1 MSNEKITKIYRHQY
15 DTARKKVEIVECR
28 VLRQSSCGKSIIYKT
43 SIDTV
48 FDDSFGRLHKNP
60 LGKDN
65 DSLPVMYDSKPNP
78 EKYIE
83 LLIERQAKVV
93 KASRKKYEEDN
104 NFLNKL
110 GGTLDDLEKTSGK
123 TIFRLCHCCGN
134 VKGKLHTKVEDV
146 PAQKT
151 YYYIVC
157 ENCGART
164 QFNSSRE
171 NAINEWNTGSCR

>member
-1 MSNEKITKIYRHQY
+1 MSNEKITKIYKHQY
-15 DTARKKVEIVECR
+15 DAVSKKVNVTDLYVFGTRYSGERGGCILVY
-28 VLRQSSCGKSIIYKT
+28 LTSCGNFYA
-43 SIDTV
+43 DLLGHLQ
-48 FDDSFGRLHKNP
+48 DNHDGNLH
-60 LGKDN
+60 
-65 DSLPVMYDSKPNP
+65 VMYDSKPNP

-83 LLIERQAKVV
+83 LLIERQAEVV
-93 KASRKKYEEDN
+93 KTSRKKYEEDN

-110 GGTLDDLEKTSGK
+110 GVTLDDLEKTSGK
-123 TIFRLCHCCGN
+123 TISRLCHCCGN

>member
-1 MSNEKITKIYRHQY
+1 MSNEKITKIYMHQY
-15 DTARKKVEIVECR
+15 DDVRKKIEIIEKTVI
-28 VLRQSSCGKSIIYKT
+28 RQSGDYLQVNN
-43 SIDTV
+43 DTV
-48 FDDSFGRLHKNP
+48 AIDSFGHPYKNP
-60 LGKDN
+60 LYMDHN
-65 DSLPVMYDSKPNP
+65 HLPVMYDSKPNP

-83 LLIERQAKVV
+83 LLIERQAEVV
-93 KASRKKYEEDN
+93 KTSRKKYEEDN

-110 GGTLDDLEKTSGK
+110 GVTLDDLEKTSGK
-123 TIFRLCHCCGN
+123 TISRLCHCCGK

-157 ENCGART
+157 ENCGAKT